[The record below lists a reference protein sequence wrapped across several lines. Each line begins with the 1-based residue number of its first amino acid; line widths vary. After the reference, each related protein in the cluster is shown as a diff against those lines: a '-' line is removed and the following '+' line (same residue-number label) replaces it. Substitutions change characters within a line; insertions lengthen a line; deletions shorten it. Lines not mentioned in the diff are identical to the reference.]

1 MSVPAVLVQKST
13 KKIIKEDLY
22 PKSDLAPFTLGEINP
37 DFEWLIKYTPNEQVP
52 YDSRIFIGK
61 MILPDM
67 VALDLFPQH
76 PQHPGIRAYVISYGV
91 EKRSDAEIII
101 EIENAEKEAN
111 NKVFSDVIHKEEL
124 LLISNS
130 IAKKSEG
137 YILSLEEEERIANLN
152 VMAVKQ
158 LKNKDN
164 KLIKIEQLNS
174 GNTPNISEGWEN

>member
-13 KKIIKEDLY
+13 KIIVKEALY
-22 PKSDLAPFTLGEINP
+22 PRADLTPFPIGDIDP
-37 DFEWLIKYTPNEQVP
+37 DYEWLIKHTPHEQVP

-61 MILPDM
+61 MILPEM
-67 VALDLFPQH
+67 EELNLFPQH
-76 PQHPGIRAYVISYGV
+76 PLYTGIRAYVINYGV
-91 EKRSDAEIII
+91 EQRPKAEIII

-111 NKVFSDVIHKEEL
+111 NKVFSDIIHKEEL

-137 YILSLEEEERIANLN
+137 YVLSPEEEERIANLN

-164 KLIKIEQLNS
+164 KIIKLEQLNS